1 MSRATALSLQ
11 RQALC
16 LRLQAQRR
24 AMQMQMQM
32 QMQTSALMADED
44 YPRSLTMRLLTQQP
58 SLAVL
63 VVTEILPLLLN
74 RFLGKSSCRKRLW

>member
-24 AMQMQMQM
+24 ALQLQVQVR
-32 QMQTSALMADED
+32 AAAPMADED
-44 YPRSLTMRLLTQQP
+44 YPRSFTMRLLTQQP
-58 SLAVL
+58 SLTLLIA
-63 VVTEILPLLLN
+63 TEILPLLLN
-74 RFLGKSSCRKRLW
+74 RFLGKSSCRKRPW

>member
-24 AMQMQMQM
+24 AMQLQMQV
-32 QMQTSALMADED
+32 QAAASLQDED
-44 YPRSLTMRLLTQQP
+44 YPRSFTMRLLTQQP

-63 VVTEILPLLLN
+63 VATEILPLLFN

>member
-24 AMQMQMQM
+24 AMQVQMQM
-32 QMQTSALMADED
+32 QNSALMADED
-44 YPRSLTMRLLTQQP
+44 YPRSLTMRLLIQQP

>member
-1 MSRATALSLQ
+1 MSRATGLSLQ

-24 AMQMQMQM
+24 TLQMQVQ
-32 QMQTSALMADED
+32 AAAPMADDD

-58 SLAVL
+58 SLAIL
-63 VVTEILPLLLN
+63 VATEILPLLLN

>member
-1 MSRATALSLQ
+1 MSRALTLSLQ

-24 AMQMQMQM
+24 ELQFQQIQASAAM
-32 QMQTSALMADED
+32 SDED

-58 SLAVL
+58 SLTVL
-63 VVTEILPLLLN
+63 LATEILPLVLN
-74 RFLGKSSCRKRLW
+74 RFLGRPGCRKRLW

>member
-24 AMQMQMQM
+24 AMQVQMQM
-32 QMQTSALMADED
+32 QNSALMADED

>member
-24 AMQMQMQM
+24 ALQLQLQV
-32 QMQTSALMADED
+32 QAAAPMADDD
-44 YPRSLTMRLLTQQP
+44 YPRSLTMRLLTRQP

-63 VVTEILPLLLN
+63 VATEILPLLLN
-74 RFLGKSSCRKRLW
+74 RFLGKSTCRKRLW

>member
-24 AMQMQMQM
+24 ALQLQVQ
-32 QMQTSALMADED
+32 AAAPMADED
-44 YPRSLTMRLLTQQP
+44 YPRSFTMRLLTQQP
-58 SLAVL
+58 SLTLLIA
-63 VVTEILPLLLN
+63 TEVLPLLLN

>member
-24 AMQMQMQM
+24 AMQLQIQ
-32 QMQTSALMADED
+32 AAAPMADDD
-44 YPRSLTMRLLTQQP
+44 YPRSFTMRLLTQQP

-74 RFLGKSSCRKRLW
+74 RFVGKSSCRKRLW